1 MLKHQSKI
9 VRTLSFM
16 LLLSVVVFLLV
27 GNAIPA
33 QAPGVDESGV
43 IVDKRHETETETE
56 MDMDLKTEIET
67 ETRLRR
73 PQIETEYEEI
83 IIGVA
88 QEYGIPSTLIKAII
102 KTESD
107 FNALAVSE
115 TDDYGLMQINACNI
129 SWLEDELGITDLF
142 DPAQN
147 IESGAYILS
156 GYLNRYSLADALI
169 AYNCGESGA
178 KRLWR
183 QGIHST
189 SYTKKVFKNLDY
201 YGGLDE

>member
-1 MLKHQSKI
+1 MFKHQSKI
-9 VRTLSFM
+9 IRTL
-16 LLLSVVVFLLV
+16 LLVLLFSVVVFLLV

-33 QAPGVDESGV
+33 QAPGADKSSV
-43 IVDKRHETETETE
+43 IIDKCSETEIEMET
-56 MDMDLKTEIET
+56 DLKTEIET

>member
-9 VRTLSFM
+9 IHTP
-16 LLLSVVVFLLV
+16 LLVLLFSVVVFMLV

-33 QAPGVDESGV
+33 QAPGVDKSGV
-43 IVDKRHETETETE
+43 IIDECSETETE
-56 MDMDLKTEIET
+56 MESDLKTEIET

>member
-9 VRTLSFM
+9 VRALSLM
-16 LLLSVVVFLLV
+16 LILSVVAFLLV

-43 IVDKRHETETETE
+43 IIDKRHETETEME
-56 MDMDLKTEIET
+56 MDLKTEIET

-83 IIGVA
+83 IIGIA

-147 IESGAYILS
+147 IESGVYILS
-156 GYLNRYSLADALI
+156 GYLNQYSLADALM

-189 SYTKKVFKNLDY
+189 RYTKEVFKNLDY

>member
-9 VRTLSFM
+9 VRALSLM
-16 LLLSVVVFLLV
+16 LILSVVAFLLV

-43 IVDKRHETETETE
+43 IIDKRHETETEME
-56 MDMDLKTEIET
+56 MDLKTEIET

-147 IESGAYILS
+147 IESGVYILS
-156 GYLNRYSLADALI
+156 GYLNQYSLADALM

-189 SYTKKVFKNLDY
+189 RYTKEVFKNLDY

>member
-9 VRTLSFM
+9 IRTL
-16 LLLSVVVFLLV
+16 LLVLLFSVVVFLLV

-33 QAPGVDESGV
+33 QAPGADKGGV
-43 IVDKRHETETETE
+43 IIDKCSETETE
-56 MDMDLKTEIET
+56 METDLKTEIET

-156 GYLNRYSLADALI
+156 GYLNRYSLADALM

-189 SYTKKVFKNLDY
+189 SYTKEVFENLDY
-201 YGGLDE
+201 YGGLNE

>member
-9 VRTLSFM
+9 VRALSLM
-16 LLLSVVVFLLV
+16 LILSVVAFLLV

-33 QAPGVDESGV
+33 QAPGVGESGV
-43 IVDKRHETETETE
+43 IIDKRHETETEME
-56 MDMDLKTEIET
+56 MDLKTEIET

-88 QEYGIPSTLIKAII
+88 QEYGIPPTLIKAII

-156 GYLNRYSLADALI
+156 GYLNRYSLADALM

-189 SYTKKVFKNLDY
+189 SYTKEVFKNLDY

>member
-9 VRTLSFM
+9 VRALSFM

-83 IIGVA
+83 IIGGA
-88 QEYGIPSTLIKAII
+88 QK
-102 KTESD
+102 
-107 FNALAVSE
+107 
-115 TDDYGLMQINACNI
+115 
-129 SWLEDELGITDLF
+129 
-142 DPAQN
+142 
-147 IESGAYILS
+147 
-156 GYLNRYSLADALI
+156 
-169 AYNCGESGA
+169 
-178 KRLWR
+178 
-183 QGIHST
+183 
-189 SYTKKVFKNLDY
+189 
-201 YGGLDE
+201 

>member
-9 VRTLSFM
+9 VRALSLM
-16 LLLSVVVFLLV
+16 LILSVVAFLLV

-43 IVDKRHETETETE
+43 IIDKRRETETE
-56 MDMDLKTEIET
+56 MEMDLKTEIET

-129 SWLEDELGITDLF
+129 SWLEDKLGITDLF

>member
-9 VRTLSFM
+9 IRTL
-16 LLLSVVVFLLV
+16 LLVLLFSVVVFLLV

-43 IVDKRHETETETE
+43 IIDKRRETETE
-56 MDMDLKTEIET
+56 MEMDLKTEIET

-189 SYTKKVFKNLDY
+189 SYTKEVFKNLDY

>member
-1 MLKHQSKI
+1 
-9 VRTLSFM
+9 
-16 LLLSVVVFLLV
+16 
-27 GNAIPA
+27 
-33 QAPGVDESGV
+33 
-43 IVDKRHETETETE
+43 
-56 MDMDLKTEIET
+56 
-67 ETRLRR
+67 
-73 PQIETEYEEI
+73 
-83 IIGVA
+83 
-88 QEYGIPSTLIKAII
+88 
-102 KTESD
+102 
-107 FNALAVSE
+107 
-115 TDDYGLMQINACNI
+115 MQINACNI

>member
-9 VRTLSFM
+9 IRALS
-16 LLLSVVVFLLV
+16 LILILSVVAFLLV

-43 IVDKRHETETETE
+43 IIDKRHETETEME
-56 MDMDLKTEIET
+56 MDLKTEIET

-102 KTESD
+102 KTESG

-147 IESGAYILS
+147 IESGVYILS
-156 GYLNRYSLADALI
+156 GYLNQYSLADALM

-189 SYTKKVFKNLDY
+189 RYTKEVFKNLDY

>member
-9 VRTLSFM
+9 VRALSLM
-16 LLLSVVVFLLV
+16 LILSVVAFLLV

-43 IVDKRHETETETE
+43 IIDKRRETETE
-56 MDMDLKTEIET
+56 MEMDLKTEIET

-189 SYTKKVFKNLDY
+189 SYTKEVFKNLDY

>member
-9 VRTLSFM
+9 VRALSLM
-16 LLLSVVVFLLV
+16 LILSVVAFLLV

-43 IVDKRHETETETE
+43 IIDKRRETETE
-56 MDMDLKTEIET
+56 MEMDLKTEIET

-147 IESGAYILS
+147 IESGVYILS
-156 GYLNRYSLADALI
+156 GYLNQYSLADALM

-189 SYTKKVFKNLDY
+189 SYTKEVFKNLDY

>member
-9 VRTLSFM
+9 IRTL
-16 LLLSVVVFLLV
+16 LLVLLFSVVVFLLV

-33 QAPGVDESGV
+33 QAPGADKSSV
-43 IVDKRHETETETE
+43 IIDKCSETETE
-56 MDMDLKTEIET
+56 METDLKTEIET

-156 GYLNRYSLADALI
+156 GYLNRYGLADALM

-189 SYTKKVFKNLDY
+189 SYTKEVFKNLDY
-201 YGGLDE
+201 YGGLNE

>member
-9 VRTLSFM
+9 IRTP
-16 LLLSVVVFLLV
+16 LLVLLFSVVVFMLV

-33 QAPGVDESGV
+33 QAPGADKNGV
-43 IVDKRHETETETE
+43 IIDKRSETETE
-56 MDMDLKTEIET
+56 METDLKTEIET

-83 IIGVA
+83 IIGVS

-156 GYLNRYSLADALI
+156 GYLNRYGLADALM

-183 QGIHST
+183 QGVHST
-189 SYTKKVFKNLDY
+189 RYTKEVFKNLDY
-201 YGGLDE
+201 YGGLNE

>member
-1 MLKHQSKI
+1 MLKHQLKI
-9 VRTLSFM
+9 IRTP
-16 LLLSVVVFLLV
+16 LLVLLFSVVVFLLV
-27 GNAIPA
+27 GNATPA
-33 QAPGVDESGV
+33 QAPGADKSGV
-43 IVDKRHETETETE
+43 IIDKRSETETE
-56 MDMDLKTEIET
+56 METDLKTEIET

-73 PQIETEYEEI
+73 PQIKTEYEEI

-156 GYLNRYSLADALI
+156 GYLNRYSLADALM

-189 SYTKKVFKNLDY
+189 SYTREVFKNLDY
-201 YGGLDE
+201 YGGLNE

>member
-9 VRTLSFM
+9 VRALSLM
-16 LLLSVVVFLLV
+16 LILSVVAFLLV

-43 IVDKRHETETETE
+43 IIDKRRETETE
-56 MDMDLKTEIET
+56 MEMDLKTEIET

-102 KTESD
+102 KTESG

-156 GYLNRYSLADALI
+156 GYLNRYSLADALM

-189 SYTKKVFKNLDY
+189 SYTKEVFKNLDY